1 VNALPLPMLD
11 GGRVLFVVIELLRR
25 GKRIAPEKEAL
36 VHLVGFA
43 LLITFVIAI
52 TFVDIMRIANGD
64 SLVK

>member
-1 VNALPLPMLD
+1 
-11 GGRVLFVVIELLRR
+11 VLIEILRR

-43 LLITFVIAI
+43 LLISAVVVISY
-52 TFVDIMRIANGD
+52 FDILRIVRGE